1 MEYMTIRQAAEKWG
15 VSVRWAETIVKNG
28 RIDGAVRPSRDW
40 LIPSCAEKPIDP
52 RWERKRTKDAFAD
65 DLLGVIAA
73 TDTSLPAHNP
83 DAILN
88 TVSDRLR
95 CILEA
100 ELAYLRGD
108 FAGIMVCYEQT
119 HGDDAVR
126 LRICLAAIAAAM
138 SLGDYN
144 AYMEIDA
151 YLKRCAKAD
160 TNGKTKAVAE
170 LSLATAAVSMM
181 APNMAPQWLETGDLS
196 AIAPMLKRDAVYLRV
211 KYFQCTRQFEAML
224 AAAETALSLCAS
236 ERETTGHHDIYMRL
250 MCAAACRYLGREIKA
265 KEWLMESMRMALPY
279 GFITPFA
286 ENVTALGGLMEQC
299 LEQEFPDHYDAIIK
313 QWKRTWKNWIS
324 FHNRFTKDNITLM
337 LTLRE
342 YHLAVLVAHRVPY
355 AKIAKQ
361 HHISVGRLKNI
372 MLEVYEKLFISG
384 REELEGYIL

>member
-40 LIPSCAEKPIDP
+40 LIPACAEKPIDP
-52 RWERKRTKDAFAD
+52 RWDRKRTKDALAD

-108 FAGIMVCYEQT
+108 FAGIMACYEQT

-126 LRICLAAIAAAM
+126 LRICPAAIAAAM

-151 YLKRCAKAD
+151 YLKQCAKAD
-160 TNGKTKAVAE
+160 TNGKTKALAE
-170 LSLATAAVSMM
+170 LSLATAAVSMI
-181 APNMAPQWLETGDLS
+181 APNMAPQWLETGNLS

-236 ERETTGHHDIYMRL
+236 ELETTGHHDIYMRL
-250 MCAAACRYLGREIKA
+250 MCAVACRYLGQEIKA
-265 KEWLMESMRMALPY
+265 KEWLLESMRMALPY

-355 AKIAKQ
+355 AKIARQ

-372 MLEVYEKLFISG
+372 MLEIYEKLFISG
-384 REELEGYIL
+384 REELERYIL